1 MPLASKWR
9 YNRLS
14 FSPPPRE
21 SMDKAQ
27 GVLIANDKV
36 PRTRPVPRLKL
47 LIPWE
52 SGRRVFFENLTDL
65 LLSRRVPQVP
75 ISSRPA
81 PFWNDVF
88 VPSGAPWSSFMES
101 LLCHLLLTVLFV
113 WGQSRVWVT
122 VELFPKR
129 DVHRTITYYPP
140 KPSFRA
146 SEGRASVRARAKQNA
161 KQTPKTARQ
170 PALRVAPERKPTLV
184 TPPDIKQATAR
195 LPDLPDARGA
205 RPMMPSPPKVASR
218 QNTLAGLSGV
228 VAPPPE
234 VGQAIARRS
243 TPLQAA
249 AVSPAPELGGGSGGR
264 ALKTANTDGLRVVPP
279 PPSVQSADNPAG
291 AGRLRVLPGVGQTVV
306 PPAPSVQAAGNGA
319 GEARRGSLG
328 GAGSQVVPPPPS
340 VQGAGSAGGIAR
352 LSSLPATGPNV
363 ILPPPSVQGAGH
375 GSGNEKLGSL
385 AGPVPQV
392 VQPPPSL
399 QGSGGGAGTARLG
412 SLSGP
417 GPNVVP
423 PPPTVQGDGNSANN
437 AGLGSMAG
445 TGSQVVPP
453 PPAVQGSGSD
463 SRVGALSGGG
473 SDAVAPPTREI
484 AGNGGGGGTGKILE
498 PMDPLSTDTGSSM
511 QAGNEENKV
520 TIEELPLGLLGV
532 VFAAPGTSFYS
543 NFEVFV
549 AKRKVGKDQM
559 QLIKMVYE
567 FLPYQRRLSEYNLN
581 NITPRVIKL
590 RVTPDPSCDESLG
603 QMLYAHSDPASPAT
617 TEYPKLPAALRSS
630 DMTAVL
636 PCYRTTASDFQKA
649 MSRSQ

>member
-1 MPLASKWR
+1 
-9 YNRLS
+9 
-14 FSPPPRE
+14 
-21 SMDKAQ
+21 MDKAP
-27 GVLIANDKV
+27 GVLIANEKV
-36 PRTRPVPRLKL
+36 PRSRPVARLKL

-65 LLSRRVPQVP
+65 LLSRRVPQIP
-75 ISSRPA
+75 ITSRPA

-129 DVHRTITYYPP
+129 DAHRTITYYPP
-140 KPSFRA
+140 KQSFRA
-146 SEGRASVRARAKQNA
+146 SEGRASVSARAKHNA
-161 KQTPKTARQ
+161 KQIPKPARQ
-170 PALRVAPERKPTLV
+170 PALRVAQERKPSLV

-195 LPDLPDARGA
+195 LPDLPGSHAA
-205 RPMMPSPPKVASR
+205 TPMMPLPAKAGSR
-218 QNTLAGLSGV
+218 QNTLAGLSGA
-228 VAPPPE
+228 VAPPPQLD
-234 VGQAIARRS
+234 QALTRR
-243 TPLQAA
+243 PAPPQAT
-249 AVSPAPELGGGSGGR
+249 AVSPAPELGDGSGGR
-264 ALKTANTDGLRVVPP
+264 ALKAPNTDGLRVVPP
-279 PPSVQSADNPAG
+279 PPSVQNVDNPAG
-291 AGRLRVLPGVGQTVV
+291 GGRLRVMPGAGQTVV
-306 PPAPSVQAAGNGA
+306 PPPPSVQAAGNGA

-328 GAGSQVVPPPPS
+328 GVGSQVVPPAPS
-340 VQGAGSAGGIAR
+340 VQGAGNTGGIAR

-363 ILPPPSVQGAGH
+363 ILPPPSVQGAGN
-375 GSGNEKLGSL
+375 GSGNERLGSL

-392 VQPPPSL
+392 VQPPPAL

-412 SLSGP
+412 SLNGP

-423 PPPTVQGDGNSANN
+423 PSPVVQGEGNSADN
-437 AGLGSMAG
+437 ARLGSMAG
-445 TGSQVVPP
+445 TGSQVIPP
-453 PPAVQGSGSD
+453 PPAVQGSGGD
-463 SRVGALSGGG
+463 SRLGALSGGG

-484 AGNGGGGGTGKILE
+484 AGSTGGGGTGKILE
-498 PMDPLSTDTGSSM
+498 PMDALPTDGASSM

-603 QMLYAHSDPASPAT
+603 QMIYAHSDPATPAT

-630 DMTAVL
+630 DMNAVL
-636 PCYRTTASDFQKA
+636 PCYRTTAGDFQKA
-649 MSRSQ
+649 MSGGR